1 MAASLSLGS
10 SCLGPEP
17 NGIQRAAN
25 DRETERLRRV
35 REEQQRDQ
43 LTLTLAIAEDRE
55 ALRQLRDAAAEAAQ
69 RRREGKRALDAETAA
84 LAALQAQLAST
95 REQAAL
101 AARELEAMRAVLAE
115 AQTKELRIR
124 ALQEQSAQLD
134 AQIAAAQRDA
144 ESKSATLLPQLTAL
158 QERVKAL
165 VALEAQ
171 LVDLLTPPAALPAA
185 QPANAPQVP
194 PATDAT
200 GK

>member
-1 MAASLSLGS
+1 MTACLGLAAA
-10 SCLGPEP
+10 CLGPEP

-43 LTLTLAIAEDRE
+43 MVLTLSIAEDRE
-55 ALRQLRDAAAEAAQ
+55 ALRQLRDAAAEVAQ
-69 RRREGKRALDAETAA
+69 RRREGKRALEGETVA
-84 LAALQAQLAST
+84 LAALEAQIAAT
-95 REQAAL
+95 RERASAAAL
-101 AARELEAMRAVLAE
+101 DLEAMRAVLAE
-115 AQTKELRIR
+115 AQTKELRIQ
-124 ALQEQSAQLD
+124 ALQEQSTQLD

-144 ESKSATLLPQLTAL
+144 ESKSAALLPQLTAL

-171 LVDLLTPPAALPAA
+171 LAALLAPAPSAA
-185 QPANAPQVP
+185 QPAATPEIP
-194 PATDAT
+194 AATDAA